1 MKLFNTAFLRLAA
14 LTLASAISPHSVAGP
29 GERVAKGS
37 AETLQNYILADLPPD
52 TLAYDGE
59 RFQVR
64 PFIALVGD
72 YTFFE
77 QDAESVE
84 QVGVQDDTQDLRAA
98 RVGMYLR
105 PKTGPAWEF
114 LLALDYQERRRR
126 EDVTFQLYDLRFR
139 IPAGRVNIDI
149 GKQKQPFSYEVSGLS
164 ILFPNQER
172 ILSPFF
178 VTRSVGIKLSGQAAG
193 DRMTWAAGLFN
204 DWLEGDASL
213 SETGDDYAARVTGL
227 LHVSDDNHNYLHI
240 GLGWRQAGNE
250 SGMVRLSGRPGSN
263 VADKFVDTG
272 EFPAEH
278 VNQVGID
285 VAWQQG
291 PLMLVAEHMQ
301 ARASAP
307 QEGNPRFSGSYLML
321 SWMLTGESRPYL
333 RPTGSFG
340 PVTPVSRHG
349 AVELVTRYSSI
360 DLVDQSIDGGDLEK
374 WHYGVNWWISR
385 QWKVGVSYG
394 DVDLLRD
401 GVTGNTRMLLFRGQ
415 WFY

>member
-1 MKLFNTAFLRLAA
+1 M
-14 LTLASAISPHSVAGP
+14 
-29 GERVAKGS
+29 
-37 AETLQNYILADLPPD
+37 
-52 TLAYDGE
+52 
-59 RFQVR
+59 
-64 PFIALVGD
+64 
-72 YTFFE
+72 
-77 QDAESVE
+77 
-84 QVGVQDDTQDLRAA
+84 QDDTQDLRAA

-105 PKTGPAWEF
+105 PKSGPAWEF

-126 EDVTFQLYDLRFR
+126 EDVTFQVYDLRFR

-227 LHVSDDNHNYLHI
+227 LYVSDDNHNYLHV

-250 SGMVRLSGRPGSN
+250 SGVVRLSGRPGSN
-263 VADKFVDTG
+263 VADKYVDTG
-272 EFPAEH
+272 EFAADH

-291 PLMLVAEHMQ
+291 PLMVVAEHMA

-307 QEGNPRFSGSYLML
+307 EVGNPRFSGSYLML

-340 PVTPVSRHG
+340 PITPANDHG
-349 AVELVTRYSSI
+349 AVELVTRYSRI
-360 DLVDQSIDGGDLEK
+360 DLIDQSIDGGDLEK

-385 QWKVGVSYG
+385 QWKVGISYG
-394 DVDLLRD
+394 DVDLFRD